1 LRVKRD
7 SALGSSNIIE
17 GSRMGDKI
25 FAVNDKGYVGIGLG
39 SPAAPLHFSGTA
51 GNKISLRS
59 SYAAPFVLGDVLF
72 FGFGLQPS
80 VLQVTVPTKDDAIV
94 FGRGDQGKIDWE
106 TMRFKGNGQVRIG
119 FRNETDYSNW
129 NDSLTGLVT
138 VKGTARPFKDSIAA
152 TGGVLR
158 WWGTGPESNG
168 YGGAVTR
175 PPLSTWHP
183 ATAVLVDQYINSG
196 GPLDA
201 QSDSRAKTILGISDS
216 SNDLSTLMNI
226 EITDYRHIDKPVF
239 GDSSQ
244 KKVIAQQVRK
254 TFPQAV
260 EARKGVVPDIF
271 RTAVVAGMW
280 VQVANN
286 LRVGDRV
293 RIMHGSSEG
302 IYDVLEATPDKF
314 RVSLPTPTQN
324 AFVYGREVS
333 DLLSV
338 DYQAIAMLAISATQQ
353 VEREKR
359 AEYAALRESVA
370 KLRAANDSAKARL
383 AVLERIESQRE
394 AQVAAFGQLMSVRQT
409 AGAPSAP
416 PVDHSSQD

>member
-1 LRVKRD
+1 
-7 SALGSSNIIE
+7 
-17 GSRMGDKI
+17 
-25 FAVNDKGYVGIGLG
+25 
-39 SPAAPLHFSGTA
+39 
-51 GNKISLRS
+51 
-59 SYAAPFVLGDVLF
+59 
-72 FGFGLQPS
+72 
-80 VLQVTVPTKDDAIV
+80 
-94 FGRGDQGKIDWE
+94 
-106 TMRFKGNGQVRIG
+106 
-119 FRNETDYSNW
+119 
-129 NDSLTGLVT
+129 
-138 VKGTARPFKDSIAA
+138 
-152 TGGVLR
+152 
-158 WWGTGPESNG
+158 
-168 YGGAVTR
+168 
-175 PPLSTWHP
+175 
-183 ATAVLVDQYINSG
+183 
-196 GPLDA
+196 
-201 QSDSRAKTILGISDS
+201 
-216 SNDLSTLMNI
+216 MNI